1 MLRFFRWAL
10 AVVSILLA
18 IWVLV
23 SIIQAFKTTPDQ
35 IKTINY
41 DEYLAATLE
50 FVRQDAERF
59 FQLAV
64 LVLGGLWTLA
74 IIDDT
79 HHLTFIKIPEI
90 IMFVTANG
98 LLIACC
104 YFIQL
109 YGDVIKQ
116 VYWDVHKL
124 SGNSRPL
131 LFPDFL
137 HSPYIDLHYE
147 ALIRCF
153 YSGLIVSALVAL
165 SLCRLQSGSGK
176 AETMI

>member
-1 MLRFFRWAL
+1 MRWVFRWAL
-10 AVVSILLA
+10 VVASTILA
-18 IWVLV
+18 SWVLV

-35 IKTINY
+35 ITTVNY

-50 FVRQDAERF
+50 FVRQDADRF
-59 FQLAV
+59 LQLTV
-64 LVLGGLWTLA
+64 LILGGLWAMA
-74 IIDDT
+74 IVDDA
-79 HHLTFIKIPEI
+79 HHLKLDKIPEI
-90 IMFVTANG
+90 IMFITANG
-98 LLIACC
+98 LLIGCC

-153 YSGLIVSALVAL
+153 YSGLIVSAMVAF
-165 SLCRLQSGSGK
+165 SLCRLEEQ
-176 AETMI
+176 

>member
-1 MLRFFRWAL
+1 MRRFFRWGL
-10 AVVSILLA
+10 AFVSILLA
-18 IWVLV
+18 SWVLV
-23 SIIQAFKTTPDQ
+23 SIIQAFETTPDQ
-35 IKTINY
+35 IKTIKY

-50 FVRQDAERF
+50 FVRQDADRF
-59 FQLAV
+59 LQLTV
-64 LVLGGLWTLA
+64 LILGGLWTLA

-79 HHLTFIKIPEI
+79 HHLTRDHIPEI
-90 IMFVTANG
+90 IMFITANG
-98 LLIACC
+98 LLVACC

-124 SGNSRPL
+124 SGDSRPL

-153 YSGLIVSALVAL
+153 YSGLIVGALVAF
-165 SLCRLQSGSGK
+165 SLCRLREAVGRQ
-176 AETMI
+176 